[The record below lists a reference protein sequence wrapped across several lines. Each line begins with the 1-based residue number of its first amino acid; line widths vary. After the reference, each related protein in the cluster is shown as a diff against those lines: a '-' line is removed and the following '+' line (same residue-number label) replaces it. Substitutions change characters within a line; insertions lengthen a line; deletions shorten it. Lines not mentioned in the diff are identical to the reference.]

1 MGRLNAGKGERAA
14 ATPGAQGKRP
24 CPTRNG
30 GRPRKVVAAAT
41 PPAAREGDRD
51 AVKRT
56 VDFLMIL
63 QRLKATKRTG
73 WVRKGVSG
81 PESIADH
88 MYRMSVMAMIAAD
101 GDPSIDQTK
110 CIKLAIVHDI
120 AEALAGDI
128 APSDG
133 VSKAEKHRLETT
145 ALAEMLGRLGTD
157 RGVSR
162 EMRQLWEE
170 YEAGETSE
178 ARLLK
183 DMDKVE
189 MILQAH
195 EYEEDQP
202 TMQLGEFFQSVEG
215 KLKTQ
220 TGRQWADEIARRR
233 AEAQQRRRQ
242 QQGEED
248 SKDS

>member
-1 MGRLNAGKGERAA
+1 
-14 ATPGAQGKRP
+14 
-24 CPTRNG
+24 
-30 GRPRKVVAAAT
+30 
-41 PPAAREGDRD
+41 
-51 AVKRT
+51 
-56 VDFLMIL
+56 MIL